1 MTMYHGPSMEIT
13 TRIGCQINCLNC
25 PQEKLLQ
32 RYHSENNSR
41 CAVLSFEVYKKILE
55 KIPHNVRIIFSGMSE
70 PWLNPE
76 CTDMVLY
83 TYEKGYPI
91 SIFTTATGM
100 SRDDFDRIKHIP
112 FEQFQLHL
120 PDREGHCNISVD
132 SKHIE
137 LVKYIVHELDTRND
151 IPVKGFS
158 CHGTMLP
165 ELQEEGFG
173 VNFQLHQEMFDRA
186 GNLPPENRLHKTH
199 TGHVFCYASLQNM
212 NQNVLLP
219 DGTVLLC
226 CMDYSMEWTL
236 GNLITDSYSSLF
248 NSQAAREIREKM
260 NTTGADMLCKRCHQ
274 ALECKYNGI
283 GEALIE
289 IEELHQEITSQHGWI
304 SQLLESERSHLN
316 QLNALNSQLEESKEK
331 TSQLNVKL
339 KTLQDVEA
347 RKDEALAKKDAGILK
362 LQENFFKLEE
372 LIADKDRALIERE
385 AGIAR
390 LKERVADRENIIA
403 EKNKALM
410 ASEAGMLSLEEKL
423 TDQDR
428 LIADKDKTITV
439 YNAEILELRQTVIN
453 KEGHIAQLLEP
464 ERELERIKSSRSWRF
479 MGYVWKIRDVLVPR
493 GSRRRLFGK
502 ALIKLIK
509 HPVRFLSKFTP
520 KRIGK
525 FFRYL
530 RTEGVEGVSRRMDD
544 CLVVTDIRAQAIE
557 LVPVD
562 SSEKKTAADY
572 TAFSVPQWERPAVSI
587 VIPVYNEF
595 DYTYHCIY
603 SVVENSGEV
612 SYEIIVADDCS
623 TDLTKEI
630 QQIISGLVV
639 VRNQEN
645 LRFLRNC
652 NHAARQARGQY
663 ILFLN
668 NDTQVQ
674 PNWLAPLVELIERD
688 PRIGLVGS
696 KLVYPDGR
704 LQEAGGILWR
714 DGSAWNYGN
723 RSDPALPEYNYVK
736 EADYISGASIMI
748 RRALWEEI
756 GGFDERFAPAYC
768 EDSDL
773 AFTVRKLGYKVMYQP
788 LSVVVHFEGISNGTD
803 TSSGQKAYQVANQ
816 KKLIQK
822 WCEVLEQEHFEN
834 SKEVF
839 RARDRSAGKKTLL
852 MVDHYVPMYDKDA
865 GSRTVFQY
873 LKLFTDHGYHVKFI
887 GDNFCAHEPY
897 TQTLQQ
903 MGVEVLYGPYY
914 AKHWSDWLAENG
926 THIDYVFL
934 NRPHI
939 SVKYIDKVRQ
949 KTSAKIIYYG
959 HDLHFLREQRE
970 YELTGDSS
978 LLKSAEEWKQKELTL
993 MQKADVSYYP
1003 SYVEVQEIQR
1013 LDASLLVRAIPAY
1026 LFDKAE
1032 PVTFDVTRRRGM
1044 MFIGG
1049 FAHRP
1054 NVDAVKWLA
1063 QEIMPELRRRL
1074 PGVAVHILGSNP
1086 PEEVTALAG
1095 EDFHIEGFVT
1105 DEQLTEFYYSCR
1117 IAIVPLRYG
1126 AGIKGKVVE
1135 AMRCGVPVVTT
1146 SVGAEGIAGA
1156 ENILRIADSPSEF
1169 AQAAA
1174 ELYRDNKAL
1183 AKMSKTEQLYV
1194 RDHFSPENAV
1204 AIIGSDFDMEA

>member
-1 MTMYHGPSMEIT
+1 MKFTGERMVLGETDIELEIEH
-13 TRIGCQINCLNC
+13 LNRYYFAAQFTDGKHVLDAAC
-25 PQEKLLQ
+25 GTGYGSAVLAHNAERVDGIDISEESIHYADQ
-32 RYHSENNSR
+32 RYGADNISFQQASVESIPYPESTFD
-41 CAVLSFEVYKKILE
+41 VVVSFETLE
-55 KIPHNVRIIFSGMSE
+55 H
-70 PWLNPE
+70 
-76 CTDMVLY
+76 
-83 TYEKGYPI
+83 
-91 SIFTTATGM
+91 
-100 SRDDFDRIKHIP
+100 
-112 FEQFQLHL
+112 
-120 PDREGHCNISVD
+120 VD
-132 SKHIE
+132 E
-137 LVKYIVHELDTRND
+137 LMQGRFL
-151 IPVKGFS
+151 
-158 CHGTMLP
+158 
-165 ELQEEGFG
+165 
-173 VNFQLHQEMFDRA
+173 
-186 GNLPPENRLHKTH
+186 
-199 TGHVFCYASLQNM
+199 
-212 NQNVLLP
+212 
-219 DGTVLLC
+219 
-226 CMDYSMEWTL
+226 
-236 GNLITDSYSSLF
+236 
-248 NSQAAREIREKM
+248 REIRRVLKPDGLLIMSTPNHEIYSKRGTNEFHVKELS
-260 NTTGADMLCKRCHQ
+260 NTEFRC
-274 ALECKYNGI
+274 
-283 GEALIE
+283 
-289 IEELHQEITSQHGWI
+289 
-304 SQLLESERSHLN
+304 LLEARFRHVQMFSQQREVCDVIIGSDSGAAASRNGLPIEQAEYMIAVCSN
-316 QLNALNSQLEESKEK
+316 EQLAPVLSQI
-331 TSQLNVKL
+331 TVRN
-339 KTLQDVEA
+339 
-347 RKDEALAKKDAGILK
+347 
-362 LQENFFKLEE
+362 
-372 LIADKDRALIERE
+372 DK
-385 AGIAR
+385 R
-390 LKERVADRENIIA
+390 L
-403 EKNKALM
+403 
-410 ASEAGMLSLEEKL
+410 EKL
-423 TDQDR
+423 TAWAMENHVRNEKNNAYISELNAKLEQCESE
-428 LIADKDKTITV
+428 LKDKAGHVELLLQNERNMQAELSAIKEEQVKACQYIAETKDAEYRQLAAEKEAAYRNLAETKDAE
-439 YNAEILELRQTVIN
+439 YRQLAAEKDAAYRNLAERKNAEFRHMVELKDAEYQELEEETSQKYQELMELSAAKEAQWQQTLRN

-544 CLVVTDIRAQAIE
+544 CLVGTDIRAQAIE

-652 NHAARQARGQY
+652 NHAAKQARGQY

-688 PRIGLVGS
+688 SRIGLVGS

-1013 LDASLLVRAIPAY
+1013 LDASLFVRAIPAY

-1049 FAHRP
+1049 FVHRP

-1063 QEIMPELRRRL
+1063 QELMPELRRRL
-1074 PGVAVHILGSNP
+1074 PGVTVHILGSNP

-1095 EDFHIEGFVT
+1095 EDFHVEGFVT
-1105 DEQLTEFYYSCR
+1105 DEQLTEFYHSCR

-1156 ENILRIADSPSEF
+1156 ENVLRIADSPSEF

-1183 AKMSKTEQLYV
+1183 VKMSKTEQLYV